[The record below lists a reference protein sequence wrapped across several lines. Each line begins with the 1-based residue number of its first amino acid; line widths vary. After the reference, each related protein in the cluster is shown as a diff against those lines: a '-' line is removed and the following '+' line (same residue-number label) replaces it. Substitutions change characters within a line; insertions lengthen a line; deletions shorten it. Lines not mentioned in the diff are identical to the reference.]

1 MNKRA
6 HKTPVQIIRKH
17 LSDWLENSSMTETT
31 FATLV
36 REAHEARYEHSCE
49 VEWSHSDDPVRRMM
63 TDQQRVARWFEKS
76 SNARMPAEMYDVVV
90 LVFPAERRFALE
102 QELAAAR
109 DGLFVLRPEASGS
122 GDVTKYGLMAREVSE
137 AIMAVGVLVE
147 DNEINGL
154 DAPKGEWAIQQIRE
168 AVAKLLEMSDLIEV
182 KALGREPSA
191 QVVQFAGKR

>member
-49 VEWSHSDDPVRRMM
+49 VEWSHSDDPVRRMQ

-90 LVFPAERRFALE
+90 LVFPPERRFALE

-109 DGLFVLRPEASGS
+109 DGVFVLRPEVAGN
-122 GDVTKYGLMAREVSE
+122 GDVQAMGLMAKEASE
-137 AIMAVGVLVE
+137 AIAAVGALVE
-147 DNEINGL
+147 DGVIDER
-154 DAPKGEWAIQQIRE
+154 DAAKAESAIVQIDE
-168 AVAKLLEMSDLIEV
+168 AVAKMLELRDTIRQ
-182 KALGREPSA
+182 KALGEPSA